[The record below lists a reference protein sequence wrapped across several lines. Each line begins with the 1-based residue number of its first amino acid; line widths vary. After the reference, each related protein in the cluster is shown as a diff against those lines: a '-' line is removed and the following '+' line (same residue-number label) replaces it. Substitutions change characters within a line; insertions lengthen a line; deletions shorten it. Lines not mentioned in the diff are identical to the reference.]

1 MFFYLQLQYLP
12 KNKLRVRLELHYNK
26 EEKKCTT
33 SDTYQSVKQ
42 YNNKSDGFRFS
53 IGVELVLPQFL

>member
-26 EEKKCTT
+26 EEKKNAQLAVLT
-33 SDTYQSVKQ
+33 KML
-42 YNNKSDGFRFS
+42 NNTIISDGFRFS